1 MNKNEFLDRLQA
13 ARQQWD
19 QFLAHTCPEPQVRG
33 TPAEQFSAGP
43 NPGGW
48 NMKDVVAHVTWYD
61 KEMVDV
67 LRTRTL
73 AGSDWW
79 DLPLDDRNY
88 RIYQEYRAQ
97 PLEEVLL
104 HHRQVYVDLWRLAQQ
119 LTDEDL
125 NDPTHFSGMPAD
137 WKPWEMIASNTYDH
151 YLEHMK
157 PGTA

>member
-1 MNKNEFLDRLQA
+1 MNKNEFLGRLQA
-13 ARQQWD
+13 ARQKWEKFLAQVPAD
-19 QFLAHTCPEPQVRG
+19 QFSSPI
-33 TPAEQFSAGP
+33 

-48 NMKDVVAHVTWYD
+48 NLKDVVAHITWYD
-61 KEMVDV
+61 KEMVEV

-88 RIYQEYRAQ
+88 RIYQQYRAQ

-104 HHRQVYVDLWRLAQQ
+104 HHRQAYADLWPLAQQ

-125 NDPTHFSGMPAD
+125 NDPTHFKDMPAD
-137 WKPWEMIASNTYDH
+137 WKPWEMIASNTFDH
-151 YLEHMK
+151 YLEHME